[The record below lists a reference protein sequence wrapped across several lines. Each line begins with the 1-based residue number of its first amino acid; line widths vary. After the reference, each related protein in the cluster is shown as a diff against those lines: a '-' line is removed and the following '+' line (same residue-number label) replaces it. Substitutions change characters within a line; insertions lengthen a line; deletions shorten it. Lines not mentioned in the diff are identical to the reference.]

1 MLSGNSFQSAANNA
15 SSHEN
20 LISFFHAF
28 QVAIMMTVMASIV
41 QYSYWTVLSK
51 RGNVEGHWNKFG
63 PVYILMVA
71 AILVNVQPM
80 MILCI
85 GSWSPGPCDT
95 NPNGTMVHPENHDVW
110 PCQNAFW
117 TMEATNT
124 FFPNR
129 AQGWVIQIFCTYV
142 GYILLIVGV
151 FQATDMVAKFRR
163 TWRAA
168 RGQP

>member
-1 MLSGNSFQSAANNA
+1 MLSGQSFQTAATNA
-15 SSHEN
+15 SDHSHT
-20 LISFFHAF
+20 IDFFHGF
-28 QVAIMMTVMASIV
+28 QVAIMMTVMSSIV
-41 QYSYWTVLSK
+41 QYGYWTCLSK
-51 RGNVEGHWNKFG
+51 RQHVQGHWNKFG
-63 PVYILMVA
+63 PVYILLVA
-71 AILVNVQPM
+71 GILVNVQPL

-85 GSWSPGPCDT
+85 GSWSSGTCDDD
-95 NPNGTMVHPENHDVW
+95 NMPKNHDIW
-110 PCQNAFW
+110 PCKNAFW

-129 AQGWVIQIFCTYV
+129 LPGWLIQIFCTYL

-168 RGQP
+168 TGQP